1 MMPAAVVGCDCVRYA
16 FVGRDQ
22 EVALLHGRWEQ
33 AVSGEGQAVLLCGE
47 GSTGK
52 SRIAEHL
59 RVRLDEGD
67 HIRLRN
73 QCSPFISTARYSR
86 HRPARIRDK
95 DLHARISEPGTVRG
109 STRPAHGQTC
119 SLKLS
124 TLRGALQLAGT
135 FSGVLTGS
143 WGAGLLG
150 AGIGWTGTTAG
161 FGIVSGMSIGCDPG
175 C

>member
-1 MMPAAVVGCDCVRYA
+1 MLASVVGRDCVRFA

-22 EVALLHGRWEQ
+22 EVALLHSRWEQ

-52 SRIAEHL
+52 LHIAEHL
-59 RVRLDEGD
+59 RVRD
-67 HIRLRN
+67 HIRLRY

-86 HRPARIRDK
+86 HRPARIRGK
-95 DLHARISEPGTVRG
+95 DLRARISEPGTVRG

-124 TLRGALQLAGT
+124 TSQGRTLISWRAL
-135 FSGVLTGS
+135 FPE
-143 WGAGLLG
+143 
-150 AGIGWTGTTAG
+150 
-161 FGIVSGMSIGCDPG
+161 F
-175 C
+175 